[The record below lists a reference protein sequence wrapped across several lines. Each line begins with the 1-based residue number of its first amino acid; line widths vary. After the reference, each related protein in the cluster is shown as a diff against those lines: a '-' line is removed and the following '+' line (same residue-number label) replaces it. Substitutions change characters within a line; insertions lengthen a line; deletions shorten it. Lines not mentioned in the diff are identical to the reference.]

1 MSDYIPKTRFE
12 ELILIDPYRPGF
24 NYSSLSFNDQITW
37 EFKLAHRHLE
47 WDWPNI
53 YKYSAISLSIFEK
66 FIYNN
71 INNDICYW
79 LSDNI
84 DMDLNIIEK
93 YPDLNWDWDKILYN
107 SKITIDFI
115 IKFFDKYRNSSQL
128 YKKIKYGT
136 KSEYFIDDDVIKSYS
151 DLEWNWQAL
160 SYGNISIETI
170 ASLKDKNWDW
180 IVLTSRQN
188 ELDIF
193 ETFSDLPWSWDC
205 INTNILTWEFVNK
218 FHMKNF
224 NLDILIENQLITEE
238 FILKHPDKPYNWFLF
253 GPNELR
259 SITVIRKFKD
269 KGLNWKNLS
278 SSISFTLD
286 DILSNSDLPW
296 DWLGISNNPQ
306 LPIEFVIEHP
316 ELNWDYAS
324 LSNNNGSFDNHGSNN
339 QYISY
344 SEDNMLNAE
353 KNLIIFKEEL
363 IQKTWHPSRVLN
375 WCMSLDELDD

>member
-1 MSDYIPKTRFE
+1 
-12 ELILIDPYRPGF
+12 
-24 NYSSLSFNDQITW
+24 FNDQITW

-115 IKFFDKYRNSSQL
+115 IKFFDKYRNSSRL
-128 YKKIKYGT
+128 YKKIKL
-136 KSEYFIDDDVIKSYS
+136 KEKREYFIDDDVIKLYS

-180 IVLTSRQN
+180 VVLTSRQN

-193 ETFSDLPWSWDC
+193 ETYSNLPWSWDC
-205 INTNILTWEFVNK
+205 INTNILTWDFVNK

-238 FILKHPDKPYNWFLF
+238 FILEHPDKPYNWFLF

-269 KGLNWKNLS
+269 KGLNWRDLS

-286 DILSNSDLPW
+286 DILS
-296 DWLGISNNPQ
+296 
-306 LPIEFVIEHP
+306 
-316 ELNWDYAS
+316 
-324 LSNNNGSFDNHGSNN
+324 
-339 QYISY
+339 
-344 SEDNMLNAE
+344 
-353 KNLIIFKEEL
+353 
-363 IQKTWHPSRVLN
+363 
-375 WCMSLDELDD
+375 